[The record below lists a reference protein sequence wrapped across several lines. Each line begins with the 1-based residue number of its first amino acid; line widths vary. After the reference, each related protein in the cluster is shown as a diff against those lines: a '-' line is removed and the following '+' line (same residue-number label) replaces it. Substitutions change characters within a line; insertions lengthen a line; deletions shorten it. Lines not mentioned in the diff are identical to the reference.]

1 MTATANEE
9 DRKRSRAYLGDMPV
23 DAASRARA
31 IAFEASLAREFAA
44 VRAPLEARIAELE
57 AEKLRGA
64 FAMLGES
71 PKLALAHKR
80 IAELEADLAT
90 IERLDAGRA
99 ANRMR
104 GELAAARE
112 AALREAAEV
121 CKQAAMGASYNEH
134 ERAAAFFRA
143 ESLILALIETPAVKP

>member
-9 DRKRSRAYLGDMPV
+9 DCA
-23 DAASRARA
+23 RARKWLGSHCGLDC
-31 IAFEASLAREFAA
+31 EWHWQLAAQFAA

-80 IAELEADLAT
+80 MAELEIAL
-90 IERLDAGRA
+90 IEGASEWRNEA
-99 ANRMR
+99 AK
-104 GELAAARE
+104 ARE
-112 AALREAAEV
+112 AALRD
-121 CKQAAMGASYNEH
+121 
-134 ERAAAFFRA
+134 AAAAILRCGGPGY
-143 ESLILALIETPAVKP
+143 ESVILALIDAPAVKP